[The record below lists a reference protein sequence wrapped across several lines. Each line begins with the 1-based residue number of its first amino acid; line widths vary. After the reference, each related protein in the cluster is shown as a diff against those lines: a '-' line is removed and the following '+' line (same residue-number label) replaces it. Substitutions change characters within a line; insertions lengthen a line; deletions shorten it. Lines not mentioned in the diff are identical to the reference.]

1 MNKQLIVGN
10 VIRSVTAFAVAV
22 GSVGFIGG
30 SQAYATGTYTWSG
43 TAGDN
48 LFSTAGNWA
57 GGVVPTDGADL
68 VFPCVVGAP
77 AGQTALTNDLTGI
90 KIASLATPSG
100 PEGCGGSFKIDV
112 IDFTPTATVNGAS
125 YYGSAYVNVDTITG
139 VSDLSHNASYTLL
152 HNKEGN
158 APYALSSLT
167 VTEDVCGADAF
178 KDLKP
183 SNLIMGN
190 GTAMW
195 PLEGS
200 TVSVLQNAR
209 LGIGY
214 SNTDA
219 TVANNVTFAQGSE
232 IGASHACM
240 GGPGAATNVTVTMTG
255 NIVLNGDVKYDLG
268 SNVTLKITGNLSG
281 SGKLIAG
288 VNNKGVLNVAAASNT
303 SGTPNS
309 IVDNNTPTTVK
320 LEGDDANKFET
331 ITRNVTATLEGK
343 RGMVTVNEGGIL
355 KGTGTANSLYV
366 AGVVAPGNS
375 PGTITVLN
383 DFSLQAGGVYSA
395 EILNSTE
402 YDKIVA
408 GSVTLDP
415 ASALELKLAPG
426 AQIKKGDTY
435 TIVDN
440 TGAGAIN
447 GTFSGLAEGAQLVVD
462 GATFSISYVGGDGN
476 DVVLTAL
483 NDISIPGVPNTG
495 VAQVLSS
502 PLGVAG
508 STIATLGV
516 LVYLFKR
523 K

>member
-1 MNKQLIVGN
+1 MKKQMMVGN
-10 VIRSVTAFAVAV
+10 YFRTGLAIASLA
-22 GSVGFIGG
+22 GG
-30 SQAYATGTYTWSG
+30 LGVLNVNPALAAGTYTWSG
-43 TAGDN
+43 TAGDGK
-48 LFSTAGNWA
+48 FSTAGNWA
-57 GGVVPTDGADL
+57 EASAPTDGATL

-77 AGQTALTNDLTGI
+77 AQQVALTNDLVGVRVS
-90 KIASLATPSG
+90 SLNTPSG
-100 PEGCGGSFKIDV
+100 VEGCGGSFKIDV
-112 IDFTPTATVNGAS
+112 IDFTPTAAVNGS
-125 YYGSAYVNVDTITG
+125 PYNSAFVNVDTITG
-139 VSDLSHNASYTLL
+139 VSDLSHNGSYTLL
-152 HNKEGN
+152 HQKEGN
-158 APYALSSLT
+158 APYALNSLT
-167 VTEDVCGADAF
+167 VTEDTCGGDSF
-178 KDLKP
+178 RDLQP
-183 SNLIMGN
+183 ATLIMGN

-195 PLEGS
+195 PLEGA
-200 TVSVLQNAR
+200 TVSVLADGR

-214 SNTDA
+214 SYYDV
-219 TVANNVTFAQGSE
+219 TVANDVTFAQSSA
-232 IGASHACM
+232 IGTSHGCM
-240 GGPGAATNVTVTMTG
+240 WAPGAASNVTVTMTG
-255 NIVLNGDVKYDLG
+255 NVVLNGDVTYELG

-288 VNNKGVLNVAAASNT
+288 ANNEGVLNVAAATNT

-309 IVDNNTPTTVK
+309 IVDNNTATTIK

-331 ITRNVTATLEGK
+331 ITRNVTAILEGK
-343 RGMVTVNEGGIL
+343 RGIVTVNEGGIL

-375 PGTITVLN
+375 PGTITVVN
-383 DFSLQAGGVYSA
+383 DLSLQAGGVYSA

-447 GTFSGLAEGAQLVVD
+447 GTFSGLAEGGQHVVD

>member
-77 AGQTALTNDLTGI
+77 SERVNLTNDLTGI

-112 IDFTPTATVNGAS
+112 IDFTPTAAVNGS
-125 YYGSAYVNVDTITG
+125 PNNSAYVNVDTISG
-139 VSDLSHNASYTLL
+139 VTDLSHNASYSLL
-152 HNKEGN
+152 HIKDGN
-158 APYALSSLT
+158 TPYVLNSLA
-167 VTEDVCGADAF
+167 VTEDFCGDSPF
-178 KDLKP
+178 RDLQP
-183 SNLIMGN
+183 ANLTLGN
-190 GTAMW
+190 GSAMW

-200 TVSVLQNAR
+200 TVSVLANGR
-209 LGIGY
+209 LGVGF
-214 SNTDA
+214 SNNDA
-219 TVANNVTFAQGSE
+219 TVANDVTFAQGSA
-232 IGASHACM
+232 IGGSHGCM

-255 NIVLNGDVKYDLG
+255 DVVLNGDVTYELG

-288 VNNKGVLNVAAASNT
+288 ANNQGVLNVAAATNT

-309 IVDNNTPTTVK
+309 IVDNNTATTIK

-355 KGTGTANSLYV
+355 KGTGTVTSLYV

-375 PGTITVLN
+375 PGTITVVN

>member
-112 IDFTPTATVNGAS
+112 IDFTPTAAVNGSPYNFAL
-125 YYGSAYVNVDTITG
+125 VNVDTITG
-139 VSDLSHNASYTLL
+139 VSDLSHNGSYTLL
-152 HNKEGN
+152 HQKEGN
-158 APYALSSLT
+158 APYALNSLT
-167 VTEDVCGADAF
+167 VTEDACGDYAYR
-178 KDLKP
+178 DLQP
-183 SNLIMGN
+183 ANLTLGN
-190 GTAMW
+190 GSAMW
-195 PLEGS
+195 PLAGS
-200 TVSVLQNAR
+200 AVSVLSNGR
-209 LGIGY
+209 LGVGY
-214 SNTDA
+214 SNNDA

-240 GGPGAATNVTVTMTG
+240 GWPGAAANVTVTMTG
-255 NIVLNGDVKYDLG
+255 DIVLNGDVKYDLG

-355 KGTGTANSLYV
+355 KGAGTAESLYV

-483 NDISIPGVPNTG
+483 NDINIPGVPNTG